1 MIRQAPGFLNP
12 FFIRVSFIMNANDK
26 KEESMFED
34 RVWTMESPKNKLITL
49 DVIPGHFTT
58 GNAHLNYYLNM
69 SRIKENALVARDV
82 AREMAIPYLSKNL
95 VDTII
100 CMEDTEVIGAYLAE
114 ELLENG
120 SMVVNSDREIHVIRP
135 TVSVGRQLIFMQSNQ
150 NFVYNKHIVL
160 LISSVSTGRTIF
172 KALECISY
180 YGGKL
185 EGISAIFSAKD
196 EIAGYEINTIF
207 STDDIPNYEVSKP
220 SECKMCREK
229 QKIDAIVNHDGYT
242 ML

>member
-1 MIRQAPGFLNP
+1 MLEE
-12 FFIRVSFIMNANDK
+12 RVFTI
-26 KEESMFED
+26 
-34 RVWTMESPKNKLITL
+34 ESPKNKLITL

-69 SRIKENALVARDV
+69 SRIKANALVARDV
-82 AREMAIPYLSKNL
+82 AREMAIPYLSKSL

-100 CMEDTEVIGAYLAE
+100 CMEDTEVIGAYMAE

-120 SMVVNSDREIHVIRP
+120 SMVVNSDRDIHVVRP
-135 TVSVGRQLIFMQSNQ
+135 TVSIGGQLIFMQSTQ
-150 NFVYNKHIVL
+150 KFVYNKHIVL
-160 LISSVSTGRTIF
+160 LISSASTGKTIL

-180 YGGKL
+180 YGGNL
-185 EGISAIFSAKD
+185 EGISAIFSARAK
-196 EIAGYEINTIF
+196 IAGQEINAIF

-220 SECKMCREK
+220 SECKMCKDK

-242 ML
+242 MV

>member
-1 MIRQAPGFLNP
+1 MLENRVFMI
-12 FFIRVSFIMNANDK
+12 
-26 KEESMFED
+26 
-34 RVWTMESPKNKLITL
+34 ESPKNRLITL

-58 GNAHLNYYLNM
+58 GNSHVNHYLDM
-69 SRIKENALVARDV
+69 SRIKMNALVARDV
-82 AREMAIPYLSKNL
+82 AREMAIPYLSKSL

-100 CMEDTEVIGAYLAE
+100 CMEDTDVIGAYMGE

-135 TVSVGRQLIFMQSNQ
+135 TVSVSGQLIFMQSNQ
-150 NFVYNKHIVL
+150 KFVYNKHIVL
-160 LISSVSTGRTIF
+160 LISSASTGKTIL
-172 KALECISY
+172 KALECITY

-207 STDDIPNYEVSKP
+207 SADDIPNYEVSKP
-220 SECKMCREK
+220 SECKMCKEK

-242 ML
+242 IV